1 MKTPVVLAQCRTY
14 DRDAVR
20 VAVRRSLALAGG
32 IESFVKPGARVLL
45 KPNLLKAATP
55 ESCVAT
61 HPEVVRAVA
70 EEVLGVGGRPF
81 IGDSPAFGSF
91 RDVGRTT
98 GMTMVARD
106 LGIDVV
112 ELKQPVRVS
121 AGNGGSPLKL
131 SRTALEADVVIN
143 IPKLKAHCQLGLTA
157 GVKNLFG
164 CVPGK
169 RKALWHLRL
178 ADKENLFAEMIV
190 SIYARVRPA
199 LTILDAIV
207 AMEGDGPGKG
217 TPKPLGLL
225 IASADAVA
233 IDRVACELLSYPH
246 ERHRILHAA
255 RKFGAGETEIERIS
269 LVGDRLE
276 ESRPAR
282 FHHPRPLP
290 IRFDPLRVVKST
302 ARHYALKLFGSRPP
316 AKG

>member
-1 MKTPVVLAQCRTY
+1 MKTTVALARCRAY
-14 DRDAVR
+14 DREEVR
-20 VAVRRSLALAGG
+20 AAARRAIALAGG
-32 IESFVKPGARVLL
+32 IEAFVKPGTKVLL

-70 EEVLGVGGRPF
+70 EEVLAVGGRPF

-91 RDVGRTT
+91 RDVARTT
-98 GMTMVARD
+98 GMERVARD
-106 LGIDVV
+106 LRIDIV
-112 ELKQPVRVS
+112 ELRRPVRV
-121 AGNGGSPLKL
+121 AGTNGGPPLKL
-131 SRTALEADVVIN
+131 SQTALEADVVIN

-178 ADKENLFAEMIV
+178 ADKENLFAEMLV
-190 SIYARVRPA
+190 SVYARVRPA

-217 TPKPLGLL
+217 TPKSLGLL
-225 IASADAVA
+225 LSAADAVA
-233 IDRVACELLSYPH
+233 IDRVACELLAYPH

-276 ESRPAR
+276 ESRPQR
-282 FHHPRPLP
+282 FHHPHPIP

-302 ARHYALKLFGSRPP
+302 ARHYGLKLFGSRTHA
-316 AKG
+316 AK

>member
-1 MKTPVVLAQCRTY
+1 MPSSVALIRCGRY
-14 DRDAVR
+14 DREEVR
-20 VAVRRSLALAGG
+20 AAVRRAVGLAGG
-32 IESFVKPGARVLL
+32 IEAFVKPGARVLL

-70 EEVLGVGGRPF
+70 EEVLGAGGRPF

-98 GMTMVARD
+98 GMDLVARE
-106 LGIDVV
+106 LGIDLV
-112 ELKQPVRVS
+112 ELGRPVRVT
-121 AGNGGSPLKL
+121 GTNGGPPLKL

-178 ADKENLFAEMIV
+178 ADKENLFAEMLV
-190 SIYARVRPA
+190 SVYSHVRPA

-207 AMEGDGPGKG
+207 AMEGNGPGKG
-217 TPKPLGLL
+217 TPKPMGLL
-225 IASADAVA
+225 LASTDAVA
-233 IDRVACELLSYPH
+233 IDRVACELLAYPH

-255 RKFGAGETEIERIS
+255 RKFGAGETEIKSIS
-269 LVGDRLE
+269 LVGDRLA
-276 ESRPAR
+276 ESRPER
-282 FHHPRPLP
+282 FHHPRPIP
-290 IRFDPLRVVKST
+290 IRFNPLRVVKST
-302 ARHYALKLFGSRPP
+302 VRHYALKVFGSRTP